1 MTGDDEDA
9 LWSPEAAPARAT
21 RTGGD
26 TGRGSGL
33 TPMGLVGYS
42 DFTVVAEG
50 GDSTVYRARQVGL
63 ERDVAI
69 KVVRLDDPGSEAW
82 FRRELEIT
90 TALGRQHPHI
100 VTVLDTGTTTA
111 GLPCLVMEFYDRGS
125 LHDRLRANGPL
136 PVAEVVAAG
145 TVVADALAFA
155 HAQGVLHRDV
165 KPQNILVLPTSYVL
179 ADFGIARRIG
189 AAHTGSVDRFSYRH
203 AAPQVLDGEQ
213 PAVADDVYS
222 LGSTLYTLLDGRP
235 PFAPAEGGSDSAL
248 AYLSRVRSQPPRP
261 LRREDVPPELVA
273 VIERCLA
280 KRREDRYLDAGQ
292 LRAALAAV
300 VPTGTPAAPPPPAP
314 VATKPPPPVEE
325 PPPAA
330 VPPPVAPSALV
341 HVPADIAEPDWLDDT
356 GSPPDAAIGQP
367 APAGAEPPGARPGW
381 RRPARIVAT
390 ALVAGAIVG
399 VAVTALHHSN
409 RNGGGAGPDP
419 SPSGG
424 PVPTFSSTPPPTAP
438 AAGSNPAL
446 APKLTVTVQGA
457 TASLRWTDPSGGKA
471 TFVVVHVVGTQAQAV
486 RQLPPGTTRTDV
498 DGVGGAPAQRCFQI
512 LAIVAGDRGV
522 SPLACAGP

>member
-9 LWSPEAAPARAT
+9 RWSPEAAPARAART
-21 RTGGD
+21 RGD
-26 TGRGSGL
+26 TARESAPA
-33 TPMGLVGYS
+33 PMGLVGYA

-63 ERDVAI
+63 DRDVAI

-100 VTVLDTGTTTA
+100 VTVLDTGTTTG

-125 LHDRLRANGPL
+125 LHDWLRANGPL

-179 ADFGIARRIG
+179 ADFGIARRIDAG
-189 AAHTGSVDRFSYRH
+189 HTGSVDRFSYRH
-203 AAPQVLDGEQ
+203 AAPQVLDGE
-213 PAVADDVYS
+213 PPSVADDVYS

-235 PFAPAEGGSDSAL
+235 PFAPGEGDSDSAL
-248 AYLSRVRSQPPRP
+248 AYLSRVRTQPARP
-261 LRREDVPPELVA
+261 LRRADVPPELVA
-273 VIERCLA
+273 VIDRCLA
-280 KRREDRYLDAGQ
+280 KRREDRYPDAGQ

-300 VPTGTPAAPPPPAP
+300 VATGTPVPAA
-314 VATKPPPPVEE
+314 KK

-330 VPPPVAPSALV
+330 DEAAPPAAAVAPPVAPSALV
-341 HVPADIAEPDWLDDT
+341 HVPQDPAEPDWLDAT
-356 GSPPDAAIGQP
+356 GAPPDAATGRP
-367 APAGAEPPGARPGW
+367 APAGEPAEPTGGRPGW
-381 RRPARIVAT
+381 RRPVRIVAA

-399 VAVTALHHSN
+399 AAVAAVHHRSN
-409 RNGGGAGPDP
+409 SRHGGAGPGP
-419 SPSGG
+419 TPTGG
-424 PVPTFSSTPPPTAP
+424 PVPTFSSTPPPPTQ

-446 APKLTVTVQGA
+446 APTLTVTAQGG
-457 TASLRWTDPSGGKA
+457 TASLHWTDPSGGRA
-471 TFVVVHVVGTQAQAV
+471 TFVIVHVVGTQAQAV
-486 RQLPPGTTRTDV
+486 RQLPPGTTRTVV
-498 DGVGGAPAQRCFQI
+498 DGVGGQPAQRCFQI

-522 SPLACAGP
+522 SPLACAGQ